1 MPSRRRPDV
10 ASSIIFMVFIWFII
24 TSHETPSQLFSF
36 SNFLSERHARHQAA
50 LDGLNAS
57 AWGDFSPRQSDS
69 PAHFNGSYLNLTGFR
84 DEDGFAWDDLVR
96 FRKQCHEWSHRVNP
110 PVADEENG
118 RLLSIPQGAVWHN
131 ATGFVKGHWVRK
143 ESSTNRTLTD
153 YNLTAIAPDYTWQDS
168 GHSWFRNITGNEGK
182 IAVDM
187 VDKGRNIAQLDY
199 EAPPDEPAPAGGLIR
214 TAEASIEIE
223 DAEGSGR
230 TWEMRLRG
238 VQWPR
243 IGAFLM
249 TTTSEK
255 FDGLF
260 ALPHL
265 SPGLDFFQSSQKL
278 LNQTLAASIRK
289 EGASLF
295 GNMAASWSSEAVD
308 LQQGSLSPSP
318 RCEFVMFAQ
327 VHPLD
332 KSQLNMRG
340 FNPNS
345 ASMTEVVS
353 DIERE
358 LRFPNGAPIRGVP
371 ELQMSAILWSPDC
384 AFFLKTKGPPAYT
397 PAEGRHLVGSKI
409 EVIYGQ
415 IRFWV
420 LTCAGA
426 FGAQVFLLKEQMRE
440 SFTPSTLS
448 RISYS
453 SISMMVIM
461 DGLTVTAA
469 SMWALEA
476 EITFLESLCLLF
488 ATFLSML
495 IGSIFLSEIRKV
507 QEPQDR
513 RRTERES
520 ASASSRNAPSPESAR
535 PGREEQQQT
544 APVSGQTDAEAVP
557 RRAESP
563 PIIIPSDQDI
573 DAEIAQVTAASNN
586 TGRREG
592 TSTRGF
598 VLSRLATTISIML
611 CFFIFSMAWSSRIR
625 SLFTNIFA
633 LAYLSF
639 WLPQIHRNVM
649 RNCRRALSWRF
660 MIGQSVLRLA
670 PLAYFYLRED
680 NFLFAEPDRRMF
692 LVFCGWLWVQ
702 LWILAFQDILGPRF
716 GIPKSWT
723 PEAWDYHPVLR
734 EDNLE
739 DGSFPIGLLSSL
751 EPVQAGSAGG
761 DGEVED
767 GEVGDGDSGLEARS
781 GKVKSSGA
789 GMGRGMRS
797 ARTECA
803 ICFDVLEVPVVRAGE
818 ADAAAGGVAGVL
830 TRRNYMVTPCR
841 HVFHSACLESW
852 LRYRL
857 KCPICRDDL
866 PPL

>member
-1 MPSRRRPDV
+1 MPPRRPPDV
-10 ASSIIFMVFIWFII
+10 ATSILFIVFLWFVI
-24 TSHETPSQLFSF
+24 TSHESPSQLLSF
-36 SNFLSERHARHQAA
+36 SSFLSERYAKHQAA
-50 LDGLNAS
+50 LERLNIS
-57 AWGDFSPRQSDS
+57 TWGDFSPRQSDS
-69 PAHFNGSYLNLTGFR
+69 PAHFSGSYLNLTGFR
-84 DEDGFAWDDLVR
+84 EEDGFAWDDLAR
-96 FRKQCHEWSHRVNP
+96 FRKQCHEWSRRVNP
-110 PVADEENG
+110 PMAGGEKG
-118 RLLSIPQGAVWHN
+118 HPSITQQAVWHN

-143 ESSTNRTLTD
+143 DSSANRTQAD

-168 GHSWFRNITGNEGK
+168 GHTWFRNITGREGK
-182 IAVDM
+182 IAVDI
-187 VDKGRNIAQLDY
+187 VDNGRNVAQLYYDALLD
-199 EAPPDEPAPAGGLIR
+199 EAARAGGLIR
-214 TAEASIEIE
+214 TAKASLEIE
-223 DAEGSGR
+223 DVGGSGR
-230 TWEMRLRG
+230 TWEMRLHG

-243 IGAFLM
+243 TGVFLM

-255 FDGLF
+255 FDGIF
-260 ALPHL
+260 GLPHL
-265 SPGLDFFQSSQKL
+265 SPGPEYFRSSQTL
-278 LNQTLAASIRK
+278 LNETLATLIRK
-289 EGASLF
+289 EKASLF
-295 GNMAASWSSEAVD
+295 ADVPSSFSSETVD
-308 LQQGSLSPSP
+308 FQQDSLSPSP
-318 RCEFVMFAQ
+318 RCEFVLFAQ

-332 KSQLNMRG
+332 NSQLDMKG
-340 FNPNS
+340 FNS
-345 ASMTEVVS
+345 DLASISEVVG

-358 LRFPNGAPIRGVP
+358 LRFPNGAPIRGIP
-371 ELQMSAILWSPDC
+371 DLQMSAILWSPDC
-384 AFFLKTKGPPAYT
+384 AFFLETKGPPAYT

-409 EVIYGQ
+409 EVIFGQ

-453 SISMMVIM
+453 SISMMVIL
-461 DGLTVTAA
+461 DGLTFAAA

-476 EITFLESLCLLF
+476 GITFLESLCLLF
-488 ATFLSML
+488 AAFMSMS
-495 IGSIFLSEIRKV
+495 IGGIFLAEIHKV

-520 ASASSRNAPSPESAR
+520 ASSRNNAPVPESAPPR
-535 PGREEQQQT
+535 REEQQQQQQQQQQA
-544 APVSGQTDAEAVP
+544 APSSEQTDAEAVP

-573 DAEIAQVTAASNN
+573 DAEIAQVTATNNN
-586 TGRREG
+586 TGRREA

-598 VLSRLATTISIML
+598 VIGRLATTISIVL

-633 LAYLSF
+633 LVYLSF

-702 LWILAFQDILGPRF
+702 LWVLAFQDVLGPRF

-723 PEAWDYHPVLR
+723 PEAWDYHPILR

-751 EPVQAGSAGG
+751 EPVHAGSTGADGEREDDGEDG
-761 DGEVED
+761 DG
-767 GEVGDGDSGLEARS
+767 
-781 GKVKSSGA
+781 
-789 GMGRGMRS
+789 

>member
-1 MPSRRRPDV
+1 MPPQRRPDV
-10 ASSIIFMVFIWFII
+10 ASSIFFMVFLWFII
-24 TSHETPSQLFSF
+24 TSHETPGQLFLF
-36 SNFLSERHARHQAA
+36 NNFLSERYARHQAA
-50 LDGLNAS
+50 LDYLNAS
-57 AWGDFSPRQSDS
+57 AWGDFSPRPSDS
-69 PAHFNGSYLNLTGFR
+69 SAHLYGSYLNLTGFR
-84 DEDGFAWDDLVR
+84 DEDGFAWDDLAH
-96 FRKQCHEWSHRVNP
+96 FRKQCNEWSRRVNP
-110 PVADEENG
+110 
-118 RLLSIPQGAVWHN
+118 SIARAEKGLPWFAHDAVWHN
-131 ATGFVKGHWVRK
+131 ATGFAKGHWVRK
-143 ESSTNRTLTD
+143 DSSTNRTRTD
-153 YNLTAIAPDYTWQDS
+153 YNLTTIAPDYSWQDFGYAWS
-168 GHSWFRNITGNEGK
+168 RNITGNEGK
-182 IAVDM
+182 IAIDLVDN
-187 VDKGRNIAQLDY
+187 GRNTAQLDY
-199 EAPPDEPAPAGGLIR
+199 EALPDEPAVAGGLVR
-214 TAEASIEIE
+214 TAKASVEIE
-223 DAEGSGR
+223 DVEGSGR
-230 TWEMRLRG
+230 TWEMRMRG

-255 FDGLF
+255 FDGIF

-265 SPGLDFFQSSQKL
+265 TPGLDFFQSSQKL
-278 LNQTLAASIRK
+278 LNQTLASLIRK
-289 EGASLF
+289 ERASLF
-295 GNMAASWSSEAVD
+295 GNVPASWSSDPMD
-308 LQQGSLSPSP
+308 LPQDSLSPSP
-318 RCEFVMFAQ
+318 RCEFVMYAQ

-332 KSQLNMRG
+332 KSQLNMKG
-340 FNPNS
+340 FNPNV
-345 ASMTEVVS
+345 ASMTDVMS

-358 LRFPNGAPIRGVP
+358 LRFPNGAPIRGIP

-384 AFFLKTKGPPAYT
+384 AFFLRTKGPPAYT

-453 SISMMVIM
+453 SISMMVIL
-461 DGLTVTAA
+461 DGLTFAAA

-476 EITFLESLCLLF
+476 GITFLESLCLLF
-488 ATFLSML
+488 AAFLSMS
-495 IGSIFLSEIRKV
+495 IGGIFLAEIHRV

-513 RRTERES
+513 RRSERES
-520 ASASSRNAPSPESAR
+520 ASSRAAPVPEPPPPS
-535 PGREEQQQT
+535 REEQQT
-544 APVSGQTDAEAVP
+544 APGSGQTDVEAAVP

-573 DAEIAQVTAASNN
+573 DAEIAQAATANDNA
-586 TGRREG
+586 GRRDAP

-598 VLSRLATTISIML
+598 VVGRLATTISL
-611 CFFIFSMAWSSRIR
+611 VLVFFIFSMAWSSWIR
-625 SLFTNIFA
+625 SFFTNTFA
-633 LAYLSF
+633 LVYLSF
-639 WLPQIHRNVM
+639 WLPQIYRNVM

-702 LWILAFQDILGPRF
+702 LWVLAFQDVLGPRF

-751 EPVQAGSAGG
+751 EPVQARSASG
-761 DGEVED
+761 DGELED
-767 GEVGDGDSGLEARS
+767 EERDGDKMSGQRL
-781 GKVKSSGA
+781 GKVRSSGA

-818 ADAAAGGVAGVL
+818 AEAAAGGVAGVL